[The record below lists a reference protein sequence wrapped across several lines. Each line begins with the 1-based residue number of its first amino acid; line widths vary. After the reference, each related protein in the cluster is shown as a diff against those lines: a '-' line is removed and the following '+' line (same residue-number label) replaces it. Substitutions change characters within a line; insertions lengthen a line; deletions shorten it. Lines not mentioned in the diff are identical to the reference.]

1 LKFITTLENTTFESS
16 SMETQQFKTF
26 YGLATREIKKML
38 KDYTKEVK
46 FSKGHFYF
54 SGFIRMNDDRIFY
67 LSIPDVRSNKGPMLV
82 RTAKSFQDYSGGSN
96 GFVRLD
102 DNFEESLL
110 STVNN

>member
-1 LKFITTLENTTFESS
+1 MKFITTLENTTFESS

-67 LSIPDVRSNKGPMLV
+67 LSLPDVRSNKGPMLV

-96 GFVRLD
+96 SFVRLD
-102 DNFEESLL
+102 GNFKENLL